1 MVILNDNSL
10 WFDLRDIYIGSHG
23 WRHDLLA
30 WNHIHHALMSNL
42 YLGCPSPL
50 RGWLMLG
57 ACPMVWMGTAP
68 IRVIGIVFPGP
79 LGPPSLLRLW
89 FTGGASAVIDI
100 MFSPRR
106 IISPSTR
113 FISFSG
119 SPINSL

>member
-1 MVILNDNSL
+1 
-10 WFDLRDIYIGSHG
+10 
-23 WRHDLLA
+23 
-30 WNHIHHALMSNL
+30 MSKN

-57 ACPMVWMGTAP
+57 AYPIVWIGTAP
-68 IRVIGIVFPGP
+68 ILVIGIVFPGP
-79 LGPPSLLRLW
+79 EGVASDLRLW
-89 FTGGASAVIDI
+89 FTGGASAVIEI

-119 SPINSL
+119 SPIKLILAHRLGIYLFFWVLSYGILPFRLSLN